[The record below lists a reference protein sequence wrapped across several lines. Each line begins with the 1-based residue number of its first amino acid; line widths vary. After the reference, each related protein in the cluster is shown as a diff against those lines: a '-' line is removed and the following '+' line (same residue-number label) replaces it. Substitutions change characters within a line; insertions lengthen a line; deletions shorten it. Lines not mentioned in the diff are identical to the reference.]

1 MYLNLVPTFLYRQK
15 GFLAKKS
22 AKNDFPRGRSQT
34 TFTAMGGGGVR
45 QMSTLLNK
53 YGKFY

>member
-1 MYLNLVPTFLYRQK
+1 MQIEHGRCIKIQI
-15 GFLAKKS
+15 
-22 AKNDFPRGRSQT
+22 RGRSQT
-34 TFTAMGGGGVR
+34 TFTAMGGGGAR